1 MKAFKSLL
9 MTFLAL
15 FIFLVSLGGGGLA
28 EAASRLKSISLDA
41 PDSIR
46 VGKHEEISVEAKYSD
61 KSRKNVEIDS
71 TIVTSDDDGKVRITK
86 TGVLDNRLKMT
97 GTKAGYVTVDVSYT
111 EGSITKTTY
120 KNIKVEPR
128 FTITFHTVMDV
139 GETHQTTPKVY
150 YEINNPEIVTNTVNY
165 SSSNPSVATI
175 SRTGYIKAIA
185 PGITTIKATTTDKVF
200 GKTLVES
207 YDLTVE

>member
-1 MKAFKSLL
+1 
-9 MTFLAL
+9 
-15 FIFLVSLGGGGLA
+15 
-28 EAASRLKSISLDA
+28 
-41 PDSIR
+41 
-46 VGKHEEISVEAKYSD
+46 
-61 KSRKNVEIDS
+61 
-71 TIVTSDDDGKVRITK
+71 
-86 TGVLDNRLKMT
+86 
-97 GTKAGYVTVDVSYT
+97 VSYT
-111 EGSITKTTY
+111 EGTITKTTY

-150 YEINNPEIVTNTVNY
+150 YEINNQEIVTNTVNY
-165 SSSNPSVATI
+165 PSSNPSVATI

-207 YDLTVE
+207 YDLTV